1 MQIVEGAGVYEK
13 VGGVEAE
20 DAAGDVQR
28 VVAALHVDGAAVRSG
43 DGAVVGDDVVAL
55 ARLDGRAVALD
66 EAGRAGAGVGDAV
79 EGAGGVRV
87 GGATLDGDRPGGVG
101 DAAAADDGA
110 VVGDGVVVAGVA
122 ELILEA
128 DGVAVQA
135 LDGASHIVGDRGG
148 RDTAAAE
155 AGVVVDDD
163 ADACALD
170 QAGVVDDSAADRDAV
185 GGVGAAAA
193 VEAVGAG
200 ALDLAAGVVVN
211 RARAVDVHAV
221 TIAVLGEA
229 GGANAVND
237 VADTG
242 EVAADDAV
250 VVNGDV
256 GDGGAGGVGAEA
268 RAVAADD
275 DASGLVGDDDVGGAG
290 IGLGA
295 VAAAGDEAGVGEGG
309 VVTVLEGDAVVRGE
323 GRGDAVVGRGVE
335 DVVGGVVVDHTVGS
349 DRAVVGH
356 RHVTAEA
363 DGVVAVGADQAVV
376 DDNAA
381 DGAGEVEG
389 LAGGD
394 GGDGRGQDIGAGVDR
409 AVVGDVERAVT
420 GLDGIVAEGLDE
432 AGAADGDVEGHVAV
446 GPADAAAG
454 GGVGNERAVDSQRE
468 RAGGAAK
475 GDGLAAAGE
484 SASVTKIQDVAAARS
499 GRRKGAAGGACRNC
513 RLGGGDD
520 GKKRE
525 GDGCDEDGAVVHVP
539 TFLPGTRADW
549 LRDNGN
555 IPAADFRRFCVSRRH
570 RGRTHQSG
578 IFSPSF
584 FPVF

>member
-1 MQIVEGAGVYEK
+1 M
-13 VGGVEAE
+13 
-20 DAAGDVQR
+20 
-28 VVAALHVDGAAVRSG
+28 
-43 DGAVVGDDVVAL
+43 VGDDVVAL

-170 QAGVVDDSAADRDAV
+170 QAGVVDDSAAERAAV

-193 VEAVGAG
+193 VEAMGAG
-200 ALDLAAGVVVN
+200 AADLAAGVIVD
-211 RARAVDVHAV
+211 RASTVDVHAV
-221 TIAVLGEA
+221 AVAVLGEA

-237 VADTG
+237 VADPG

-250 VVNGDV
+250 VVDGDI
-256 GDGGAGGVGAEA
+256 GDDGAGGVGAEA

-275 DASGLVGDDDVGGAG
+275 DASSLVGEDDVGGAG
-290 IGLGA
+290 VGFGA
-295 VAAAGDEAGVGEGG
+295 VPAAGDQP
-309 VVTVLEGDAVVRGE
+309 VVVQRGIGTALKGDAVVRGE

-363 DGVVAVGADQAVV
+363 DGVVAVGADEAGDIV
-376 DDNAA
+376 DHRAA

-394 GGDGRGQDIGAGVDR
+394 GGDRRGQDIGAGVDR

-499 GRRKGAAGGACRNC
+499 GRRKGAAGGACRDC

-539 TFLPGTRADW
+539 TLLPDARAHW